1 VIPVPAPFGRAPLL
15 RRMWQGCAGLLAACL
30 LALLVGAV
38 LVRTRQP
45 PAPILPAPSTLSAI
59 RLELP
64 ANPEGSRTGQ
74 FVARPLFWAGRAPP
88 PDETEAPPA
97 KAPKAP
103 ELLDEAILS
112 GLFTSGGASGAILN
126 VGGQSQRLL
135 VGQDLGSWTLES
147 ILGDEAVFTGK
158 DGAGGQRR
166 LTLEHAEVRRPRH
179 QVAHP
184 DKAGP
189 EVDSGQKE
197 KGDKK

>member
-1 VIPVPAPFGRAPLL
+1 MIPVPAPFGRAPLL
-15 RRMWQGCAGLLAACL
+15 RRMWNGCAGLLAACA

-45 PAPILPAPSTLSAI
+45 PAPIFPAASTLSAI

-64 ANPEGSRTGQ
+64 ANAEESRSGQ

-88 PDETEAPPA
+88 PDEVEAPPPEQA
-97 KAPKAP
+97 KAP
-103 ELLDEAILS
+103 EMLDQAILS
-112 GLFTSGGASGAILN
+112 GLFTSGGASGAILS

-135 VGQDLGSWTLES
+135 VGQDLGGWTLES
-147 ILGDEAVFTGK
+147 ILGDEAVFTDK

-166 LTLEHAEVRRPRH
+166 LTLEHAEVKRPRH

-189 EVDSGQKE
+189 EVGSRQND